1 MRETAATRAA
11 HQTIKRIILSHMQL
25 VMLCMGL
32 NVPWPKLV
40 MQLMLAFNS
49 MSSISQHVAQVGCF
63 VDTDNP
69 VRKQSR
75 FLYAS
80 SLAVA
85 LFPLCFVALLWIY
98 WMLLVPLPYCRRL
111 SCGKRHH
118 ITMSDPVPN
127 ALRRCCGY
135 HVNQG
140 VMQTA
145 RPPSLNRR
153 ETVFSVVS
161 SSSRRVSREDLEEED
176 TT

>member
-1 MRETAATRAA
+1 
-11 HQTIKRIILSHMQL
+11 
-25 VMLCMGL
+25 
-32 NVPWPKLV
+32 
-40 MQLMLAFNS
+40 
-49 MSSISQHVAQVGCF
+49 
-63 VDTDNP
+63 
-69 VRKQSR
+69 
-75 FLYAS
+75 
-80 SLAVA
+80 
-85 LFPLCFVALLWIY
+85 
-98 WMLLVPLPYCRRL
+98 MLLVPLPYCRRL

-153 ETVFSVVS
+153 ETVFSVVG

-176 TT
+176 TDLKHFTPEQLKQRRERRREAAIQRILMDTQIKTRDIWSYSTVLFFCEFCLQQLC